1 MFELKKNYKLCKT
14 CSWNGPF
21 ECWVWLGECQKSN
34 FKLLCNYKAHL
45 KVTKEK
51 NCASCGKKVGE
62 KTFVVFPNGVIAHHT
77 CVNN

>member
-1 MFELKKNYKLCKT
+1 M
-14 CSWNGPF
+14 
-21 ECWVWLGECQKSN
+21 
-34 FKLLCNYKAHL
+34 CNYKAHL